1 MKWFSSVA
9 VRSFV
14 STAKICSVRHLLVLC
29 ALVLCLPLLA
39 LAQEATIVGTVTDPS
54 GAAVPNATIT
64 ATNAETGLIR
74 STTTSDN
81 GDYLISELRI
91 GHYDVKAEST
101 GFKTSE
107 QKNLLLQV
115 ADRVRI
121 DFQMHVG
128 TVVEKVVVEAN
139 ALRVQTDSSEISN
152 VITAKQVS
160 DIASNSRS
168 FYNYITLMPGV
179 SSTMPDSQDPTP
191 VGANTNVSINGQ
203 REEHNIYLI
212 DGAEADDRGG
222 AGRVIVMPSQD
233 AISEFRALTS
243 SYDPEYGLSSAGTI
257 TMGVKA
263 GQQQFHA
270 SAWEYMRNDA
280 FNAIDPFQNSK
291 TKLRFN
297 IYGFNVGGPVDFK
310 AAEKKT
316 FFFYNMEWRK
326 FIHGGNTNQQVPSHL
341 LYGGNFSGV
350 GAPVIHTPCSNQ
362 VSAAIATAYT
372 TAGQTL
378 STPDSESGACGG
390 EGATL
395 VPFTGNII
403 PAALL
408 SSQGTALVNYGIFPT
423 DNAVQG
429 GVPVFRGGAD
439 APTNVREE
447 VARVDHTFNSKW
459 SVFGHWI
466 SEQILQTYATTMWSG
481 DNLPTAGNTFGNPS
495 YSAVVHAVNTV
506 SPTMINEI
514 TFNYN
519 GNRIAILP
527 TGKVTSPFTQV
538 RIFPGPNPL
547 ARTPG
552 IQLTATGSNFDLNRS
567 PWLNAANDYQI
578 GDNISWTHGAHQFKL
593 GGSWAVYK
601 KAQDLF
607 AEIQGAYQFNG
618 SFTGNDFADLLLG
631 YASGYNEGAL
641 ADKGYWNAISWGLY
655 AQDNWRVSRKL
666 TLNLGIRWDGI
677 PHTYEA
683 NSRMG
688 NFYPSLWNPAAAAT
702 FNTAGTI
709 CASAADPGC
718 AAASPGLGTSP
729 NPILAG
735 LSFYMNGIGQPG
747 QPGVPFGLVEN
758 HWGAFG
764 PRVGFAYDFGG
775 NGKTVLRAGS
785 GVMYERVQGNDMYNA
800 GQNPPFSGNYS
811 TNNVLLSDPHNLVAG
826 GAAPPGAIGVL
837 DLNGLD
843 AVNYKNPMS
852 LQYNVGIQRS
862 IFGSTVLSVAYVG
875 NRNYNQNSQY
885 DINLPPQGQLAT
897 LVNTARAGYNL
908 LLPYQGFR
916 RILQSSNLG
925 RGYYDSLQASLN
937 GRWKSELSYTLNYTY
952 SKAVDPT
959 TNGSGDLGNVSNS
972 YNLNY
977 DMGPSNLDRRH
988 IFVGT
993 FIYEFPFLKHNQ
1005 SRFLKA
1011 TLGGWEVSG
1020 VITSETG
1027 VPLSIVAGSGG
1038 GALSLHD
1045 EGSNGLQVGT
1055 NRPDLISAITYP
1067 GTLTSWFN
1075 NAAVA
1080 GGTCSTPPC
1089 IVSKGPFAYPAAG
1102 SWGNSPRNP
1111 VYGPGRFNTN
1121 LSLFKNFV
1129 FSEARGS
1136 MIQFRAETFNTWN
1149 HPQWNAVNANYSSG
1163 QFGQVTGD
1171 TGPRTVQFA
1180 LRIVY

>member
-1 MKWFSSVA
+1 MKL
-9 VRSFV
+9 FV
-14 STAKICSVRHLLVLC
+14 SKCAEAVVSAARSRSLRYLAVLF
-29 ALVLCLPLLA
+29 LLLA
-39 LAQEATIVGTVTDPS
+39 VFGSQAWAQEATLVGTVTDAS

-64 ATNAETGLIR
+64 ATNAETGL
-74 STTTSDN
+74 STSATT
-81 GDYLISELRI
+81 GDDGNYLISHLRI
-91 GHYDVKAEST
+91 GHYDVKAEGT
-101 GFKTSE
+101 GFKGSE

-115 ADRVRI
+115 GDRVRI
-121 DFQMHVG
+121 DFQMQVG

-139 ALRVQTDSSEISN
+139 ALHVQSDSSEISS
-152 VITAKQVS
+152 VITAKQMT
-160 DIASNSRS
+160 DISNNSRT
-168 FYNYITLMPGV
+168 FYNMVTLMPGV

-212 DGAEADDRGG
+212 DGGESDDRGG
-222 AGRVIVMPSQD
+222 AGRSIVMPSQD

-257 TMGVKA
+257 TMAVKP

-280 FNAIDPFQNSK
+280 FNAIDPFQNTK

-310 AAEKKT
+310 SSEKKT
-316 FFFYNMEWRK
+316 FFFYNMEWRN
-326 FIHGGNTNQQVPSHL
+326 FIHGGSTNQQVPSHL
-341 LYGGNFSGV
+341 LYGGNFSGA
-350 GAPVIHTPCSNQ
+350 GAPAIHTPCSNK
-362 VSAAIATAYT
+362 VSATIAAAYT
-372 TAGQTL
+372 LAGQTL
-378 STPDSESGACGG
+378 STAAPSGTCGG
-390 EGATL
+390 TGSTL

-408 SSQGTALVNYGIFPT
+408 SSQGLALVNDGIFPA
-423 DNAVQG
+423 DNAVDAHG
-429 GVPVFRGGAD
+429 NPVFRGGAD
-439 APTNVREE
+439 APTTVREE

-466 SEQILQTYATTMWSG
+466 SEQIMQTYATTMWSG

-495 YSAVVHAVNTV
+495 YSAVAHVVNTV

-527 TGKVTSPFTQV
+527 TGKVASPFTQI
-538 RIFPGPNPL
+538 RIFPGPNPD

-552 IQLTATGSNFDLNRS
+552 INLTKTGANFDLNRS
-567 PWLNAANDYQI
+567 PWRNTANDYQLS
-578 GDNISWTHGAHQFKL
+578 DNISWTHGAHQFKV

-601 KAQDLF
+601 KVQDLF
-607 AEIQGAYQFNG
+607 AEIQGAYAFDG

-631 YASGYNEGAL
+631 YAQGYNEGAL
-641 ADKGYWNAISWGLY
+641 ADTGHWNAISYALY

-688 NFYPSLWNPAAAAT
+688 NFYPSLWNPAAAAIIDT
-702 FNTAGTI
+702 NGNI
-709 CASAADPGC
+709 CSAINPAIGC
-718 AAASPGLGTSP
+718 AAVSPGLGTSP

-747 QPGVPFGLVEN
+747 QPGVPFGLVKN

-764 PRVGFAYDFGG
+764 PRAGFAYDFGG
-775 NGKTVLRAGS
+775 NGKTVLRAGT

-800 GQNPPFSGNYS
+800 GQNPPFSGAISN
-811 TNNVLLSDPHNLVAG
+811 TNVLLSDPHNLVAG
-826 GAAPPGAIGVL
+826 GTAPPGSIGVL
-837 DLNGLD
+837 NLTGLD
-843 AVNYKNPMS
+843 SVNYNNPMS

-862 IFGSTVLSVAYVG
+862 IFGSNVLSVAYVG
-875 NRNYNQNSQY
+875 NRNFNANSQY
-885 DINLPPQGQLAT
+885 DINLPPQGQLVN
-897 LVNTARAGYNL
+897 LVNSGGTGYNL
-908 LLPYQGFR
+908 LLPYRGFR
-916 RILQSSNLG
+916 QIILSSNLG
-925 RGYYDSLQASLN
+925 SAHYDSLQATLN
-937 GRWKSELSYTLNYTY
+937 GRVKSDLSYTLNYTY
-952 SKAVDPT
+952 SKAIDPT

-977 DMGPSNLDRRH
+977 DMGPSNLDRRQMF
-988 IFVGT
+988 IST
-993 FIYEFPFLKHNQ
+993 FIYEIPFLKHNQ
-1005 SRFLKA
+1005 SRLLKA

-1020 VITSETG
+1020 VITAETG

-1038 GALSLHD
+1038 GSISAYNA
-1045 EGSNGLQVGT
+1045 GSNGLSVGT
-1055 NRPDLISAITYP
+1055 NRPNLVSAVTYP
-1067 GTLTSWFN
+1067 GTLGEWF
-1075 NAAVA
+1075 
-1080 GGTCSTPPC
+1080 STN
-1089 IVSKGPFAYPAAG
+1089 SFAYPAAG

-1149 HPQWNAVNANYSSG
+1149 HPQWNAVNANFTSS
-1163 QFGQVTGD
+1163 QFGVVTGD

-1180 LRIVY
+1180 LRFVY